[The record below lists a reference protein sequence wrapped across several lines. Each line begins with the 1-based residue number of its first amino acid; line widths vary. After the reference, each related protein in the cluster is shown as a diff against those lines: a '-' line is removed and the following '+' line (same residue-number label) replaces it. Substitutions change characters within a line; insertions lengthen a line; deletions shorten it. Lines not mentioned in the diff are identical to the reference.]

1 MSEVDDLMRR
11 FGRRDFPEFRD
22 IGEGVAVRPLLK
34 TDDLKL
40 IRRAFEG
47 YVRSGLAGSDGV
59 KCRDLFRR
67 MLQKVK

>member
-1 MSEVDDLMRR
+1 MSELDDLMRR
-11 FGRRDFPEFRD
+11 LGRSDFPEYRD
-22 IGEGVAVRPLLK
+22 IDEGIVVRPLLK

-47 YVRSGLAGSDGV
+47 YARSGLAGSDVV

-67 MLQKVK
+67 MLRKVK